1 MKYLNIYEDNPILEV
16 HSDER
21 GVIAD
26 VFFNAEIDHVA
37 MITSKPH
44 AIRGNHYHAKSVQSI
59 LIVSGSL
66 EYWFADKDSPDK
78 SDYRT
83 AKTGDLLTSEA
94 SEIHALKIGPDGCT
108 FIAFSSGE
116 RGGSNYEDDTYRVS
130 NIIKSI

>member
-1 MKYLNIYEDNPILEV
+1 MKLINIYEENPNLEV

-37 MITSKPH
+37 MITSEPN

-66 EYWFADKDSPDK
+66 EYWYADKEAPDK
-78 SDYRT
+78 SDFAVT
-83 AKTGDLLTSEA
+83 KPGDLVTSEA

-116 RGGSNYEDDTYRVS
+116 RGGSNYEDDTYRVP
-130 NIIKSI
+130 NIIRSI